1 MHSTRIPLPPPLLF
15 DLLRFIR
22 LVAHRSLTSLACPL
36 LLTSAIGHIY
46 QIFLEANRKNK
57 RYFCA
62 TTPAAHPQPHPL
74 ANTPHPRP
82 RPTALPACFPRAQ
95 GSTAT
100 PPERAGPRAGAAQHG
115 YSGAGQA
122 P

>member
-1 MHSTRIPLPPPLLF
+1 MI
-15 DLLRFIR
+15 I
-22 LVAHRSLTSLACPL
+22 
-36 LLTSAIGHIY
+36 
-46 QIFLEANRKNK
+46 K

-62 TTPAAHPQPHPL
+62 TTPAARPQPHPL

-82 RPTALPACFPRAQ
+82 APRLFPRAQ
-95 GSTAT
+95 GSTAA